1 MGRQEHGQGCFFYQF
16 DLEEMVPADH
26 LLRGIAHFLDL
37 SGLRTHLAS
46 FYSHTGRPSIDP
58 ELMIRMLI
66 VGYAYG
72 IRSERRLCEEVRLNL
87 AYRWFCNLGIE
98 DGVPDHSTFSK
109 NRHGRFRE
117 SDAFRH
123 VFESVVHRA
132 IRAGL
137 VGGEGFAVDASEV
150 LADVRK
156 RRRVDASEVIDWAD
170 PDLDTRPVREYLAAL
185 DEVDHPDQPPK
196 PTALKQISLTDPAAR
211 WTAAKGGL
219 PVFAYSGNYLIDLE
233 VGIIMDAQATAPLRD
248 HEVEASREMIDRV
261 ATVFGETPDR
271 LAADTA
277 YGSGPNLSWLVEEN
291 GIDPHIP
298 VWDKTERT
306 DGCISTREFIWDEE
320 GDCYHCPQGKILTT
334 KGTLHA
340 DDTVIYR
347 ASAFDC
353 GDCPLKPRCCPKI
366 PARKIRRS
374 IHEDARD
381 YARMIGRT
389 KAYEQSAKDRKKVEI
404 TFAHM
409 KRIIG
414 LKRFR
419 LRGMTGARD
428 ELLLAATALNLRKL
442 AKMIWRPPMTGELCP
457 A

>member
-1 MGRQEHGQGCFFYQF
+1 MMGRQEHGQGRFFYQF

-26 LLRGIAHFLDL
+26 LLRGIGHFLDL
-37 SGLRTHLAS
+37 SGLRKHLAP

-72 IRSERRLCEEVRLNL
+72 IRSERRLCEEVQLNL

-117 SDAFRH
+117 
-123 VFESVVHRA
+123 
-132 IRAGL
+132 
-137 VGGEGFAVDASEV
+137 
-150 LADVRK
+150 
-156 RRRVDASEVIDWAD
+156 
-170 PDLDTRPVREYLAAL
+170 
-185 DEVDHPDQPPK
+185 
-196 PTALKQISLTDPAAR
+196 
-211 WTAAKGGL
+211 
-219 PVFAYSGNYLIDLE
+219 
-233 VGIIMDAQATAPLRD
+233 
-248 HEVEASREMIDRV
+248 
-261 ATVFGETPDR
+261 
-271 LAADTA
+271 
-277 YGSGPNLSWLVEEN
+277 
-291 GIDPHIP
+291 
-298 VWDKTERT
+298 
-306 DGCISTREFIWDEE
+306 
-320 GDCYHCPQGKILTT
+320 
-334 KGTLHA
+334 GTLHA

-353 GDCPLKPRCCPKI
+353 GGCPLKPRCCPKI

-389 KAYEQSAKDRKKVEI
+389 KAFEQSTKDRKKVEI

-457 A
+457 E

>member
-1 MGRQEHGQGCFFYQF
+1 MMGRKEHGQGRLFYQF

-26 LLRGIAHFLDL
+26 LLRGISHFLDL
-37 SGLRTHLAS
+37 SGLRQHLAP

-87 AYRWFCNLGIE
+87 AYRWFCKLGIE
-98 DGVPDHSTFSK
+98 DDIPDHSTFSK

-117 SDAFRH
+117 SDTFRH

-137 VGGEGFAVDASEV
+137 VGGEGFAVDASEIM
-150 LADVRK
+150 ADVRK
-156 RRRVDASEVIDWAD
+156 RRRVDASQAIDWAD
-170 PDLDTRPVREYLAAL
+170 PDLNTRPVREYLAAL
-185 DEVDHPDQPPK
+185 DGCEQVDQTPP
-196 PTALKQISLTDPAAR
+196 KQISLTDPAAR

-233 VGIIMDAQATAPLRD
+233 VGIIMDAQATAPLRG
-248 HEVEASREMIDRV
+248 HEVEASRVMIDRV
-261 ATVFGETPDR
+261 TTAFAETPDR

-277 YGSGPNLSWLVEEN
+277 YGSGPNLAWLVEEK

-306 DGCISTREFIWDEE
+306 DGSISVREFIWDDK
-320 GDCYHCPQGKILTT
+320 GDCYHCPTGHILAT
-334 KGTLHA
+334 KGRVTV
-340 DDTVIYR
+340 DDTIIYR
-347 ASAFDC
+347 ASKFDC
-353 GDCPLKPRCCPKI
+353 DACPMKPRCCPNT
-366 PARKIRRS
+366 PARKIARS
-374 IHEDARD
+374 VHEDARE
-381 YARMIGRT
+381 YARIIGQT
-389 KAYEQSAKDRKKVEI
+389 KAFEQSTKDRKKVEI

-414 LKRFR
+414 LRRFR
-419 LRGMTGARD
+419 LRGMTGASD
-428 ELLLAATALNLRKL
+428 ELILAAIALNLRKI
-442 AKMIWRPPMTGELCP
+442 ARTIWRPPITGALCL